1 MAAEAEAPHQAGL
14 ATAEVVVVV
23 AAMTICPATASA
35 CAAIAWG

>member
-1 MAAEAEAPHQAGL
+1 MAAEAEVPPRVGPAM
-14 ATAEVVVVV
+14 AEVVVAV

>member
-1 MAAEAEAPHQAGL
+1 MAAEAEAPLQAGL
-14 ATAEVVVVV
+14 ATAEVAVV